1 MPTVTISLPDEL
13 LERAREHAEREHR
26 SLSGQI
32 AYWVDQ
38 NAPPADEVTQSDEQE
53 GQP

>member
-1 MPTVTISLPDEL
+1 LPDEL

-38 NAPPADEVTQSDEQE
+38 HAPHANETMGESPEEEQ
-53 GQP
+53 P

>member
-1 MPTVTISLPDEL
+1 MPTVTISLPDDL

-38 NAPPADEVTQSDEQE
+38 NVPLPADEVTQINEE
-53 GQP
+53 EEA